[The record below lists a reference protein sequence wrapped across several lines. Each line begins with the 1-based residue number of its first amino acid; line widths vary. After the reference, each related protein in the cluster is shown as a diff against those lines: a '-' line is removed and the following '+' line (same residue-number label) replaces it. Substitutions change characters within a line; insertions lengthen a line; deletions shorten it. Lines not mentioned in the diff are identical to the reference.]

1 MNILGPDRPRLSH
14 LPLPS
19 GRIDRVSYF
28 FTSVNGV
35 QIFRYF
41 LGNDNMDSTAQDPN
55 QLNDSELDFEIEPDQ
70 FRDALQRLG
79 PQIFNVSPPPVL
91 RSARARTAEAR
102 FSERRQ
108 KRFARA
114 TEANARAARG
124 SPLRRVE
131 F

>member
-1 MNILGPDRPRLSH
+1 
-14 LPLPS
+14 
-19 GRIDRVSYF
+19 
-28 FTSVNGV
+28 
-35 QIFRYF
+35 
-41 LGNDNMDSTAQDPN
+41 MDSTAQDPN

-102 FSERRQ
+102 FSEATEAV
-108 KRFARA
+108 ARA

-124 SPLRRVE
+124 SPLRRVG